1 MSNILQ
7 RYEVNPYETLFEQI
21 LVALGVD
28 KDLEKCLKRL
38 SKFKTKLQCYYSWLL
53 DKAVEETKVVFGQSE
68 DSWYHILTNWYD
80 MQSDMA
86 KGTIDERSVSSF
98 MKMSASTD
106 KATGLSDLDIIR

>member
-38 SKFKTKLQCYYSWLL
+38 SKFKTKLLTS
-53 DKAVEETKVVFGQSE
+53 KFAVPTEVIYESATMVFE
-68 DSWYHILTNWYD
+68 WIKPLY
-80 MQSDMA
+80 
-86 KGTIDERSVSSF
+86 R
-98 MKMSASTD
+98 
-106 KATGLSDLDIIR
+106 